1 MSYLLE
7 CYDALFRQIN
17 SLNPVNYKNGL
28 DFLLKNE
35 SDSYRI
41 YTINVFNE
49 KDNNSIEV
57 SKPIHSYQPKVKKL
71 ELKSIF
77 NFNEFENIIPLLKK
91 HINFTGETIL
101 FAVDPAKQNRFYVYE
116 KCEITALN
124 NKEIFFL
131 YCNKY
136 LK

>member
-1 MSYLLE
+1 MEMSYLLE

-49 KDNNSIEV
+49 KDYNSIEV

-91 HINFTGETIL
+91 QINFKGK
-101 FAVDPAKQNRFYVYE
+101 PY
-116 KCEITALN
+116 
-124 NKEIFFL
+124 
-131 YCNKY
+131 Y
-136 LK
+136 LL